1 MKREQADQDGLWI
14 ETGRLVLRRPHLS
27 DAPAITAL
35 AGDWAVASNLATM
48 PHPCREADAR
58 DWISRARADEAETA
72 FVITLAK
79 GRALIGACGI
89 GPATWTEGRQIG
101 YWLGAPYWRRG
112 YATEAAR
119 AMVDLAFGSEKLAH
133 LWCSCRVTNE
143 GSRRVIHK
151 CGFQFH
157 GAGMMFMRA
166 AGASVPVEHYCLDR
180 SVWLALNRW
189 RAA

>member
-1 MKREQADQDGLWI
+1 LDRNRAAGA
-14 ETGRLVLRRPHLS
+14 
-27 DAPAITAL
+27 APAAL
-35 AGDWAVASNLATM
+35 VRRAGDHRARRRLGGGIEPCHHAAPLSRGGRAGLDLA
-48 PHPCREADAR
+48 
-58 DWISRARADEAETA
+58 RARADEAETA

-143 GSRRVIHK
+143 GSRGVIHK

-157 GAGMMFMRA
+157 SAGMMFMRA

-180 SVWLALNRW
+180 SVWLAFNRW